1 MCIKE
6 VNQEV
11 NLHKRT
17 LQILKV
23 CRWSNPYVFIV
34 LATVGTI
41 RRRLTQWHTTHTSI
55 VLQFHNTLTRCYHY
69 PLLFVHIYMHCL
81 LLDFLL
87 VHHFLVFIRYLV
99 LQVFAAVAVSTGCLS
114 YGICM
119 AYTSSAIP
127 SMMEP
132 DSALNI
138 SDNEASWMS
147 KLFCNSQIFILL
159 VHLMLLLW
167 CNSKCP
173 LSVHCFT

>member
-1 MCIKE
+1 MRINK
-6 VNQEV
+6 VNEEV
-11 NLHKRT
+11 NLHRRT
-17 LQILKV
+17 LQIFKI
-23 CRWSNPYVFIV
+23 CRWSIPYVFIV
-34 LATVGTI
+34 LATVGTV
-41 RRRLTQWHTTHTSI
+41 RSRLTQWHTTHTAI
-55 VLQFHNTLTRCYHY
+55 VLQFHNTLTRCNHY
-69 PLLFVHIYMHCL
+69 PLLFIHTYMHCL
-81 LLDFLL
+81 LLDLPFFQN
-87 VHHFLVFIRYLV
+87 VLVFIRYLL

-147 KLFCNSQIFILL
+147 KLFCNSQIFIL

-167 CNSKCP
+167 CKSECP
-173 LSVHCFT
+173 LSVQCFT